1 MKKTLFLLLFCFL
14 CTLSYSI
21 EDDDFQKNFNI
32 AKQHLSQRR
41 ILKALPY
48 LQYLN
53 SKFPKNANLK
63 YLIGVCYAE
72 EEIVNPLTI
81 KLLEDASEKSSLDY
95 DPNSLEEKRVP
106 IYVYYYLSIAYSQN
120 KMCEEA
126 KNAREKFVE
135 IYPHK
140 DPFYLEESEKWIEKC
155 ERMILK
161 PKEDTIP
168 RFPGFVP
175 FSSAINNQDTM
186 VSNVEDIAED
196 VEKKK
201 PTLNIYPKHVV
212 TKKVEFSTH
221 SPLYGVQLGAYKEVV
236 PVSRFSD
243 MKNVDAFMD
252 KDGLIRYVVGHFA
265 IYSQAE
271 SLLKIIQERGYP
283 DAFIVNVNNERKF
296 RDEVVSVDNINIRAS
311 LKGKVQYR
319 VQIGAFSEDISQQ
332 TANMYLKIDGIEENQ
347 GESYTFLT
355 VGNFKTYEEAKAY
368 LQAIKD
374 IGIKDAFVVALN
386 NGKKIS
392 LQQAKDFQNE

>member
-1 MKKTLFLLLFCFL
+1 MKKTLVLLFVFLLCRV
-14 CTLSYSI
+14 SYST
-21 EDDDFQKNFNI
+21 EDNDFQKNFNI

-53 SKFPKNANLK
+53 QRFPKNANLK

-95 DPNSLEEKRVP
+95 DPNSLEETRVP
-106 IYVYYYLSIAYSQN
+106 IYVYYYLSLAYSQN

-126 KNAREKFVE
+126 KVAREKFVE

-140 DPFYLEESEKWIEKC
+140 DPFYIEESKKWIEKC
-155 ERMILK
+155 ERMIVK
-161 PKEDTIP
+161 PEEDSIP
-168 RFPGFVP
+168 SFPDFIP
-175 FSSAINNQDTM
+175 FSTEENK
-186 VSNVEDIAED
+186 VESSISKDEIPKNEV
-196 VEKKK
+196 VEKK

-221 SPLYGVQLGAYKEVV
+221 NPLYGVQLGAYKEVV
-236 PVSRFSD
+236 PVSRFND

-252 KDGLIRYVVGHFA
+252 KNGLIRYVVGHFA

-319 VQIGAFSEDISQQ
+319 IQIGAFSEEISQQ

-374 IGIKDAFVVALN
+374 IGIKDVFVVALN

-392 LQQAKDFQNE
+392 LQQAKDFQHE